1 MQFLPRLYD
10 KKRFNSP
17 HPYMRAA
24 VDLGLTQ
31 GVPSEVKCLRLLVF
45 LTLNQL
51 KEKIQVEKEEG
62 KNQAKYFFSSF
73 CLLHVTLNINHELFL
88 A

>member
-17 HPYMRAA
+17 QPYMKAA

-31 GVPSEVKCLRLLVF
+31 DVPSEVKCLRLLVF

-73 CLLHVTLNINHELFL
+73 CLLHVTPKHKS
-88 A
+88 